1 MDNILQ
7 LLHESEFWVAVGF
20 ACIMLGLLK
29 LGVQHWVAD
38 KLDDRAYRISKEMRD
53 AKKLRE
59 QAEKLLADYRKK
71 TDRAEEEA
79 AKIVENAKAE
89 AAQFVAD
96 ARVQLADQ
104 VARRAKM
111 AQDRIEQAENEAL
124 NEIRV
129 MTADAAMAA
138 AEQLIAKR
146 LDKKHASDLIGKS
159 IKDLPN
165 RLN

>member
-1 MDNILQ
+1 MDNILP

-20 ACIMLGLLK
+20 ACIVFMLLK
-29 LGVQHWVAD
+29 LGVQYWVAD
-38 KLDDRAYRISKEMRD
+38 KLDERAYRISKEIRD

-71 TDRAEEEA
+71 TDRAEAEA
-79 AKIVENAKAE
+79 AKIVEDAKAE

-96 ARVQLADQ
+96 AHAQLADQ
-104 VARRAKM
+104 IARRAKM

-129 MTADAAMAA
+129 MTADAAIAA
-138 AEQLIAKR
+138 AEELITKR
-146 LDKKHASDLIGKS
+146 LDKKHTSELIGKS